1 MCALLRD
8 RARWWYGLPLLRYPQ
23 AKIAA
28 RLREMG
34 YRCPPAVD
42 AAPRYELPR
51 SVDPAHVPLVLE
63 TLWRTFGGVSL
74 ADDSYGHVE
83 FWDRK
88 LGDRA
93 CWASNGTDVLW
104 IDGPRFIRPRPVGRD
119 GSGGGGFVELAL
131 DKLHKDDI
139 SGGPPL
145 GVVVH
150 HDPPLDP
157 LFCEQHK
164 YEEAQKRA
172 DKSEYDAN
180 LLAYFMKDCSEEV
193 ARRIVKDD
201 WDKWEP
207 PLTLINYLRK
217 SVLEAGGFPGLK
229 DSKYISKSLI
239 EAGIFSGMNLSGDWE
254 DFEPHRLELI
264 ADLEPF

>member
-1 MCALLRD
+1 MPRPATSS
-8 RARWWYGLPLLRYPQ
+8 RARSIRRTCPSSSRRSGGRL
-23 AKIAA
+23 AA
-28 RLREMG
+28 S
-34 YRCPPAVD
+34 A
-42 AAPRYELPR
+42 
-51 SVDPAHVPLVLE
+51 
-63 TLWRTFGGVSL
+63 WRTTPTVRRANPTDPMTTTHILCSR
-74 ADDSYGHVE
+74 AGHVE